1 VARFK
6 PKRHTFE
13 GFYLDRDEVPE
24 SETGTR
30 LFGGNY
36 EYAFNESNTVGATY
50 LNFQSDSLPV
60 RDGMSVYNLRAY
72 VAPFRRVP
80 DISLGAEFAREE
92 NSDLI
97 GSTAWMV
104 QGAYH
109 FSKAK
114 WAPKVSYRYAFFE
127 GDDPATTE
135 NEAFDGLFTGFYDW
149 GTWWQGEIAGEYF
162 ISNSNLISHQLRL
175 HATPNDAISTGLI
188 FFDFLLDQPASFDP
202 QVTSDAVAYELD
214 WYMDWTVNDHFTLS
228 FVAAAADPGKA
239 IEQSSGRTDTFLL
252 GMIFVAFSF

>member
-72 VAPFRRVP
+72 LAPFRRIP

-92 NSDLI
+92 NGDLI
-97 GSTAWMV
+97 GSTAWTV

-109 FSKAK
+109 FSKAT
-114 WAPKVSYRYAFFE
+114 WAPKISYRYAFFE
-127 GDDPATTE
+127 GDDPATPKD
-135 NEAFDGLFTGFYDW
+135 EAFDALIPGFYDW

-162 ISNSNLISHQLRL
+162 LANSNLVSHEVRV
-175 HATPNDAISTGLI
+175 HTTPAESVGLGLI
-188 FFDFLLDQPASFDP
+188 GYIFRVDQPATFAP
-202 QVTSDAVAYELD
+202 GVTSKSIANELDAYLDWKVNGNFTISWVAAFAHPQEAATQGFGRTSDFTYGMMYVAYS
-214 WYMDWTVNDHFTLS
+214 Y
-228 FVAAAADPGKA
+228 
-239 IEQSSGRTDTFLL
+239 
-252 GMIFVAFSF
+252 